1 MKKLI
6 LIAALA
12 AVAVGLTGC
21 GCDSDYRESNRC
33 VMRDQNHTFTKAT
46 VMYGNTNVVYDVV
59 AWRDYVD
66 GDEVQLWVKDESSP
80 RGLKVL
86 LTHYSRVILE
96 NPNPKCDPKF

>member
-12 AVAVGLTGC
+12 AGAACLTGC
-21 GCDSDYRESNRC
+21 CDNDYHESNKC
-33 VMRDQNHTFTKAT
+33 VMLQNHTFTKAT

-59 AWRDYVD
+59 AWRDCPNTYEV
-66 GDEVQLWVKDESSP
+66 VQLWVKDESSP

-86 LTHYSRVILE
+86 RIHYSRVILE
-96 NPNPKCDPKF
+96 NPNPKYDPKF

>member
-12 AVAVGLTGC
+12 AGAVCLTGC
-21 GCDSDYRESNRC
+21 DGDYRESNRC
-33 VMRDQNHTFTKAT
+33 VWRDQNHTFTKAT

-59 AWRDYVD
+59 AWRDYPN
-66 GDEVQLWVKDESSP
+66 GDEVQLWVKDKSSP
-80 RGLKVL
+80 SGLKVL

-96 NPNPKCDPKF
+96 NPNPKYYPKF

>member
-6 LIAALA
+6 MLSALVFGLTA
-12 AVAVGLTGC
+12 LTGC
-21 GCDSDYRESNRC
+21 CDSDYRESNRC

-59 AWRDYVD
+59 AWRDYSD
-66 GDEVQLWVKDESSP
+66 GDEVQIWVKDETSP
-80 RGLKVL
+80 RGLKVV

>member
-1 MKKLI
+1 M
-6 LIAALA
+6 AA
-12 AVAVGLTGC
+12 GLTGC

-33 VMRDQNHTFTKAT
+33 VMLGRNHTFTKAT

-96 NPNPKCDPKF
+96 NPNPKYDPKF